1 MCSTYLKF
9 FISML
14 HFVLSKKRKKN
25 GSKKGKRNLHFAPY
39 IFKIISKKTEFE
51 NHFL

>member
-1 MCSTYLKF
+1 MIGRTNPTHSG
-9 FISML
+9 
-14 HFVLSKKRKKN
+14 HVQFVLSKKEKKN
-25 GSKKGKRNLHFAPY
+25 GSKKGERNLHFAPY